1 MRILLVED
9 DALLAKATAR
19 GLDHANFVVDI
30 ATTAEQAY
38 HFLASYDYQFILLD
52 LGLPDRN
59 GLEVLKSL
67 RRKKNKVGVIILTA
81 QDQIQER
88 IAGLDAGADD
98 FVVKPYDLYEV
109 IARVQ
114 AVLRRISGHVSD
126 LVQIGNIA
134 VNQSAKQVFI
144 NEIEVE
150 LTQKEFHLLELL
162 ILNRGRIISRESIEN
177 SFYAYDPEVRSNVI
191 QVYIHN
197 LRRKLG
203 KNIVR
208 TVQGFGYIMD
218 ENY

>member
-1 MRILLVED
+1 VRILLVED

-177 SFYAYDPEVRSNVI
+177 SFYAYDAEVSSNVI
-191 QVYIHN
+191 FITYAAN
-197 LRRKLG
+197 LEKISCEQYKALG
-203 KNIVR
+203 ISWMR
-208 TVQGFGYIMD
+208 IID
-218 ENY
+218 A

>member
-1 MRILLVED
+1 M
-9 DALLAKATAR
+9 
-19 GLDHANFVVDI
+19 
-30 ATTAEQAY
+30 
-38 HFLASYDYQFILLD
+38 
-52 LGLPDRN
+52 
-59 GLEVLKSL
+59 
-67 RRKKNKVGVIILTA
+67 TA

-177 SFYAYDPEVRSNVI
+177 SLYAYDAEVSSNVI

>member
-1 MRILLVED
+1 
-9 DALLAKATAR
+9 
-19 GLDHANFVVDI
+19 
-30 ATTAEQAY
+30 
-38 HFLASYDYQFILLD
+38 
-52 LGLPDRN
+52 
-59 GLEVLKSL
+59 
-67 RRKKNKVGVIILTA
+67 
-81 QDQIQER
+81 
-88 IAGLDAGADD
+88 LDAGADD

-177 SFYAYDPEVRSNVI
+177 SFYAYDADVSSNVI

>member
-1 MRILLVED
+1 M
-9 DALLAKATAR
+9 
-19 GLDHANFVVDI
+19 
-30 ATTAEQAY
+30 
-38 HFLASYDYQFILLD
+38 
-52 LGLPDRN
+52 
-59 GLEVLKSL
+59 
-67 RRKKNKVGVIILTA
+67 
-81 QDQIQER
+81 
-88 IAGLDAGADD
+88 
-98 FVVKPYDLYEV
+98 
-109 IARVQ
+109 
-114 AVLRRISGHVSD
+114 LRRISGHVSD

-177 SFYAYDPEVRSNVI
+177 SFYAYDAEVSSNVI